1 MNEKDKKVLG
11 ISAIAIVVIIFIF
24 GIKLISLFV
33 NGSSDGA
40 RRIRNTVQETTETS
54 RLRNKR
60 GPAEY
65 APVNTGEDLVFP
77 EDQYPYRAMLD
88 DEEKAVY
95 NQLYANIMAHNND
108 FELVT
113 RISSLS
119 VDDVISAVL
128 YDHPEIFWYVGHSE
142 YTAMPNSGAVFA
154 MSIEFLEFDD
164 LDAAKD
170 EFDSRLREIVEQAR
184 SKGDPYSQ
192 ELFVHDKLAKE
203 ISFDQNNP
211 LNQSAYSA
219 LVEGKSVCA
228 GYSKA
233 FQLVM
238 HELGIPCYY
247 ITGKVEGSN
256 HAWNIVRING
266 DFYNVDVLWDDN
278 LVLTH
283 KYFNITDERIF
294 EDHERDSISKELPA
308 CDAEEFKYKA
318 G

>member
-11 ISAIAIVVIIFIF
+11 ISAIAIVAVLLVF

-33 NGSSDGA
+33 NGSSDTGH
-40 RRIRNTVQETTETS
+40 RIRNTVQETTETS
-54 RLRNKR
+54 KLHNKR
-60 GPAEY
+60 GQIVYE
-65 APVNTGEDLVFP
+65 PVNTGEDLVFP

-88 DEEKAVY
+88 DDEKAVY

-119 VDDVISAVL
+119 VDSVVSAVL
-128 YDHPEIFWYVGHSE
+128 YDHPEIFWYAGHSE
-142 YTAMPNSGAVFA
+142 YIAMPNSGAVID

-164 LDAAKD
+164 LEAAKA
-170 EFDSRLREIVEQAR
+170 EFNSKLQKIVEGAKA
-184 SKGDPYSQ
+184 KGDPYSM
-192 ELFVHDKLAKE
+192 ELYVHDQLAKE
-203 ISFDQNNP
+203 TTYDSNNP
-211 LNQSAYSA
+211 MNQTAYSA

-247 ITGKVEGSN
+247 ITGKIEGSN

-283 KYFNITDERIF
+283 KYFNVTDERIYA
-294 EDHERDSISKELPA
+294 DHERDEIAKSLPS
-308 CDAEEFKYKA
+308 CDATEFKYRT
-318 G
+318 